1 MTGQELAAKL
11 RSLGVAEIKSHMTAM
26 DEFLLL
32 RVEGLL
38 GAHDLHRT
46 TEPAAPET
54 ELKSLGLRVRKKKK
68 KKKVEPAAPPG
79 EPEEPAEVETAVAV
93 EGEAAAVAEVEVETA
108 PEVEIPSPTEPEAPA
123 ETAPPAEVE
132 EVEVQPEIEEAPVET
147 VAAEPAPIEE
157 VAPEPPAVQ
166 PASTAEVTAETAPV
180 ATEEEPP
187 AVEAEP
193 PAEPP
198 ESIQVPAAETAPV
211 AAEEEPAEES
221 PAVAVEPEVEA
232 TPEPEAPP
240 ELVVIPETP
249 AETLEP
255 AALLEGQEPEP
266 AAVEIGEGV
275 VSPEIV
281 RPSAK
286 RRTGKVVGFVDLSKI
301 QTTAQRR
308 PDSRRLRS
316 KDDVT
321 PDVRPTLGH
330 DRSRALM
337 RGDHG
342 SRGQLTAAQLREREA
357 GRFLRRG
364 RPQPGAGRGR
374 GDRGGRRSGSPVSAS
389 PHAGGSVRIEAPI
402 TIKKLAESLSLKAN
416 QLVFKAMT
424 LMGQSVNINKTLDE
438 ETAQLL
444 AQEFSVIL
452 DVHTEIEAEEALLE
466 EIAQKRSQVEDERLT
481 PRPPVVAF
489 LGHVD
494 HGKTTLLDTI
504 RESHVIQDEHGGI
517 TQHIGAYQVQTEK
530 GQTLTIVDTPGHEAF
545 SSMRERGAQAVDVT
559 VLVIAAD
566 DGVMPSTLEAIK
578 HANNAETPIVVA
590 LNKCDKP
597 EAMPEKVKTE
607 LAGRDLIPEE
617 WGGQTAVFEI
627 SALKNEGIGP
637 LLDKVC
643 EWGEVLELSCLPEG
657 PAKGMVLE
665 AEIQEGKGKVAYLLV
680 QDGTLK
686 PGDIILAGEGYG
698 RVRSIHD
705 DRGRAVP
712 EAGASSPVEVSGLS
726 ELPGVG
732 DAFYVVESLAKAK
745 EVSEE
750 RARKNRAMSL
760 AERRSVTVET
770 LQMTLGE
777 AERKTID
784 IVVKADQQGTLQAIE
799 QQLDQ
804 LKHEEVEVQVL
815 HAGLGTVT
823 ESDVDRASTVE
834 NPKVV
839 AFHVGVNDKARQ
851 AAERAGAEI
860 ISYRV
865 IYELIDDLRA
875 LMESSL
881 APEYREEVT
890 AHIEIKVIFK
900 SSKFGT
906 IAGCQVIDGTVKRDH
921 RIRVTRDDEVIHT
934 TALAGLRREK
944 DDVREVREGFEC
956 GVTLRDF
963 QDYREGDILEA
974 YKVIEVKRLLKI

>member
-1 MTGQELAAKL
+1 
-11 RSLGVAEIKSHMTAM
+11 
-26 DEFLLL
+26 
-32 RVEGLL
+32 
-38 GAHDLHRT
+38 
-46 TEPAAPET
+46 
-54 ELKSLGLRVRKKKK
+54 
-68 KKKVEPAAPPG
+68 
-79 EPEEPAEVETAVAV
+79 
-93 EGEAAAVAEVEVETA
+93 
-108 PEVEIPSPTEPEAPA
+108 
-123 ETAPPAEVE
+123 
-132 EVEVQPEIEEAPVET
+132 
-147 VAAEPAPIEE
+147 
-157 VAPEPPAVQ
+157 
-166 PASTAEVTAETAPV
+166 
-180 ATEEEPP
+180 
-187 AVEAEP
+187 
-193 PAEPP
+193 
-198 ESIQVPAAETAPV
+198 
-211 AAEEEPAEES
+211 
-221 PAVAVEPEVEA
+221 
-232 TPEPEAPP
+232 
-240 ELVVIPETP
+240 
-249 AETLEP
+249 
-255 AALLEGQEPEP
+255 
-266 AAVEIGEGV
+266 
-275 VSPEIV
+275 
-281 RPSAK
+281 
-286 RRTGKVVGFVDLSKI
+286 
-301 QTTAQRR
+301 
-308 PDSRRLRS
+308 
-316 KDDVT
+316 
-321 PDVRPTLGH
+321 
-330 DRSRALM
+330 
-337 RGDHG
+337 
-342 SRGQLTAAQLREREA
+342 
-357 GRFLRRG
+357 
-364 RPQPGAGRGR
+364 
-374 GDRGGRRSGSPVSAS
+374 
-389 PHAGGSVRIEAPI
+389 VRIEAPI

-504 RESHVIQDEHGGI
+504 RESHVIQGEHGGI

-578 HANNAETPIVVA
+578 HANKAETPIVVA

-680 QDGTLK
+680 QDGTLR

-760 AERRSVTVET
+760 AERRAVTVET